1 MVNPKQIK
9 HFSRMMMTVT
19 KTDPK
24 DACMIAMYG
33 EKMNP
38 PVYKMPSET
47 VMLLKQK
54 KTIIRQLKKQLTAS
68 KNLKK
73 LPRCASLQDKNGM
86 KALDKTISFLASQIE
101 SLESELADLAS
112 SEFDRQVKL
121 LTSIKGIGITLATAL
136 IVATGGFSYFNN
148 AKSKFPVLSGYAR
161 PTNSPEHPY
170 ISKVGL
176 TETGMR
182 VCVRCCMSPLGRH
195 YVEIQPAKNVT
206 HG

>member
-1 MVNPKQIK
+1 
-9 HFSRMMMTVT
+9 
-19 KTDPK
+19 
-24 DACMIAMYG
+24 
-33 EKMNP
+33 
-38 PVYKMPSET
+38 MPSEA

-68 KNLKK
+68 KNLKSSLVV
-73 LPRCASLQDKNGM
+73 LPFQDKNGM

-148 AKSKFPVLSGYAR
+148 AKQVSRFIGICPTYQQSG
-161 PTNSPEHPY
+161 NPY
-170 ISKVGL
+170 TSKVGL

-182 VCVRCCMSPLGRH
+182 ACVLCFMSPRGLL
-195 YVEIQPAKNVT
+195 YVETQPVKNAT